1 MYEKH
6 MCKHT
11 LMVYDNGIKLF
22 VEGLSLE
29 IVDDSSWKKTDEV
42 GQEIGNRYLEYCS
55 EKGHEP
61 HYADYVIRW
70 NDTLETTE
78 VWIVL
83 TMDAGTD
90 KDDGIFYYS
99 NGLNDLKALADKS
112 MEDFV
117 IAECTGFGAYEGTVL
132 L

>member
-6 MCKHT
+6 MGKHT

-42 GQEIGNRYLEYCS
+42 GQIS
-55 EKGHEP
+55 
-61 HYADYVIRW
+61 
-70 NDTLETTE
+70 
-78 VWIVL
+78 
-83 TMDAGTD
+83 
-90 KDDGIFYYS
+90 GI
-99 NGLNDLKALADKS
+99 
-112 MEDFV
+112 
-117 IAECTGFGAYEGTVL
+117 L

>member
-6 MCKHT
+6 MGKHT

-22 VEGLSLE
+22 IEGLSLE

-70 NDTLETTE
+70 NDTLETPE
-78 VWIVL
+78 V
-83 TMDAGTD
+83 
-90 KDDGIFYYS
+90 
-99 NGLNDLKALADKS
+99 
-112 MEDFV
+112 
-117 IAECTGFGAYEGTVL
+117 
-132 L
+132 

>member
-1 MYEKH
+1 MTWMRPVSYTHLDVYKRQ
-6 MCKHT
+6 
-11 LMVYDNGIKLF
+11 VYDNGIKLF
-22 VEGLSLE
+22 IEGLSLE

-78 VWIVL
+78 V
-83 TMDAGTD
+83 
-90 KDDGIFYYS
+90 
-99 NGLNDLKALADKS
+99 
-112 MEDFV
+112 
-117 IAECTGFGAYEGTVL
+117 
-132 L
+132 

>member
-6 MCKHT
+6 MGKHT

-22 VEGLSLE
+22 IEGLS
-29 IVDDSSWKKTDEV
+29 
-42 GQEIGNRYLEYCS
+42 QEIGNRYLEYCS

-78 VWIVL
+78 V
-83 TMDAGTD
+83 
-90 KDDGIFYYS
+90 
-99 NGLNDLKALADKS
+99 
-112 MEDFV
+112 
-117 IAECTGFGAYEGTVL
+117 
-132 L
+132 

>member
-1 MYEKH
+1 MATFDNTILLISGNVRKAH
-6 MCKHT
+6 GQ
-11 LMVYDNGIKLF
+11 YDNGIKLF

-61 HYADYVIRW
+61 HYADCVIRW

-78 VWIVL
+78 V
-83 TMDAGTD
+83 
-90 KDDGIFYYS
+90 
-99 NGLNDLKALADKS
+99 
-112 MEDFV
+112 
-117 IAECTGFGAYEGTVL
+117 
-132 L
+132 

>member
-1 MYEKH
+1 MG
-6 MCKHT
+6 KHT

-22 VEGLSLE
+22 IEGLSLE

-78 VWIVL
+78 VRIVL

-99 NGLNDLKALADKS
+99 NGLNDLKA
-112 MEDFV
+112 
-117 IAECTGFGAYEGTVL
+117 
-132 L
+132 

>member
-1 MYEKH
+1 MATFDNTILLISGNVRKH
-6 MCKHT
+6 MGKHT

-22 VEGLSLE
+22 IEGLSLE

-78 VWIVL
+78 V
-83 TMDAGTD
+83 
-90 KDDGIFYYS
+90 
-99 NGLNDLKALADKS
+99 
-112 MEDFV
+112 
-117 IAECTGFGAYEGTVL
+117 
-132 L
+132 

>member
-6 MCKHT
+6 MGKHT

-61 HYADYVIRW
+61 HYADYIG
-70 NDTLETTE
+70 NDR
-78 VWIVL
+78 
-83 TMDAGTD
+83 
-90 KDDGIFYYS
+90 
-99 NGLNDLKALADKS
+99 GLNCFDYGCRYGQGRWD
-112 MEDFV
+112 
-117 IAECTGFGAYEGTVL
+117 IL
-132 L
+132 LQQRLE